1 MTLTPTRSLLDLP
14 ETLTALL
21 IPFPFLFA
29 SIAYPSAARKL
40 PTTLTEALVENEP
53 LQTAANNAHV
63 LDALFLTSTTLL
75 AVGLIARIRSSLQQ
89 PLDRRKAEG
98 SGGIASALRDAGR
111 VKQTISNIAGIL
123 LPFYATM
130 QIGGAKTALVLLTA
144 IAAGLG
150 ATEQKPGKHT
160 RGDDLK
166 RTLRT
171 RRTTFAVLVFGTI
184 VDVVVWG
191 HPACALLGYGSLF
204 TSIFAAPPPLPTAG
218 WSLVTGIQTQQSSKG
233 SARASLPKPSS
244 PLINTPANTL
254 LTCMSGII
262 LMVATLLCS
271 LLSSSISPFSRH
283 TIIFAAL
290 SVASATGLL
299 FFSLPAALRSQQHVG
314 LHVGGLAVITFTAWQ
329 SWPELYHVAFTGLSY
344 ILYACGVVW
353 DTRASH
359 AHSHTHD
366 HAHAGHD
373 HSHDHKHEHHLHANP
388 SKISEFLIARTTPGS
403 IIHSVMIERDSR
415 RIAYFGVLNLSFMVV
430 QFFYG
435 FVSGSLGLLTDSIH
449 MLFDCAGLAV
459 GLAAAVMSKW
469 RPNARFPYGYGKIDT
484 LSGFANGVFL
494 L

>member
-1 MTLTPTRSLLDLP
+1 LLDLP

-21 IPFPFLFA
+21 IPLPFLLA

-40 PTTLTEALVENEP
+40 PATLSEALVENEP
-53 LQTAANNAHV
+53 AVAAEPAANEAYLLN
-63 LDALFLTSTTLL
+63 ALFLTSATLL
-75 AVGLIARIRSSLQQ
+75 IVGLLGRVRSSLDQ
-89 PLDRRKAEG
+89 PLDRRKAD
-98 SGGIASALRDAGR
+98 SSRSLVAALSD
-111 VKQTISNIAGIL
+111 VYTLKQTLGNIVGVL
-123 LPFYATM
+123 LPFFATM

-150 ATEQKPGKHT
+150 ATDHRPGKHT
-160 RGDDLK
+160 HWDDMK
-166 RTLRT
+166 RTMRT
-171 RRTTFAVLVFGTI
+171 RRTTFAVLLVGTV
-184 VDVVVWG
+184 VDVFAWG
-191 HPACALLGYGSLF
+191 HPACAMLGYGALF

-218 WSLVTGIQTQQSSKG
+218 WSLITGSQPHDSYTGKG

-244 PLINTPANTL
+244 PLITTPETTL
-254 LTCMSGII
+254 LTCISGIG
-262 LMVATLLCS
+262 LMAITLLYS
-271 LLSSSISPFSRH
+271 TFVPSITSTSQH
-283 TIIFAAL
+283 TIIFTAL
-290 SVASATGLL
+290 SVASATALV
-299 FFSLPAALRSQQHVG
+299 FFSLPAALRSHQYIG
-314 LHVGGLAVITFTAWQ
+314 LHLGGLLVIAFTAWQ
-329 SWPELYHVAFTGLSY
+329 TAPEWYHILFTGLSY
-344 ILYACGVVW
+344 ILYASGVSW
-353 DTRASH
+353 DTRAPH
-359 AHSHTHD
+359 AHSHAHG
-366 HAHAGHD
+366 HAHAGHG
-373 HSHDHKHEHHLHANP
+373 HSHAHEHGHEHHLHANP
-388 SKISEFLIARTTPGS
+388 SRISAFLIARTTPGS

>member
-1 MTLTPTRSLLDLP
+1 M
-14 ETLTALL
+14 
-21 IPFPFLFA
+21 
-29 SIAYPSAARKL
+29 
-40 PTTLTEALVENEP
+40 
-53 LQTAANNAHV
+53 
-63 LDALFLTSTTLL
+63 
-75 AVGLIARIRSSLQQ
+75 
-89 PLDRRKAEG
+89 
-98 SGGIASALRDAGR
+98 AG
-111 VKQTISNIAGIL
+111 VL

-144 IAAGLG
+144 VAAGLG
-150 ATEQKPGKHT
+150 ATDHRPGKHT

-171 RRTTFAVLVFGTI
+171 RRTTFAVLLLGTI
-184 VDVVVWG
+184 IDVIAWG
-191 HPACALLGYGSLF
+191 HPACALLGYGALF

-218 WSLVTGIQTQQSSKG
+218 WSLITGSQTQTSYTGKG

-244 PLINTPANTL
+244 PLISTSEDTL
-254 LTCMSGII
+254 LTCVSGVG
-262 LMVATLLCS
+262 LMTVTLLYS
-271 LLSSSISPFSRH
+271 LLGSSTPSFSQL
-283 TIIFAAL
+283 TIVFTAL
-290 SVASATGLL
+290 SVASTTALV
-299 FFSLPAALRSQQHVG
+299 FFSLPAALRSHQYVG
-314 LHVGGLAVITFTAWQ
+314 LHLGGLLVIAFTGWQ
-329 SWPELYHVAFTGLSY
+329 TWPELYHVAFTGLSY
-344 ILYACGVVW
+344 ILYACGVAW

-359 AHSHTHD
+359 AHSHAHD
-366 HAHAGHD
+366 HTHAKHS

-388 SKISEFLIARTTPGS
+388 SRISEFLIARTTPGS

-415 RIAYFGVLNLSFMVV
+415 RIAYFGILNLSFMVV